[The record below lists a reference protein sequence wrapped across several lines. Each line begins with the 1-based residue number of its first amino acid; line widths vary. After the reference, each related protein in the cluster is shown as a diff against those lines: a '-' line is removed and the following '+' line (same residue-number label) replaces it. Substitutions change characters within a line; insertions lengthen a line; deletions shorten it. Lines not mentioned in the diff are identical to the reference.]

1 MYVSHKSAVRCIR
14 FTLSVIA
21 LVLLSGT
28 MIAQNIRVSGK
39 VVDKAGLPLMGVSV
53 MVDGTRTGAATELDG
68 SYSINVPSNG
78 TLVFSAIGMQTQRV
92 PVNNRSQINVTL
104 EEDALLLDELV
115 VTALGIKKERKALG
129 YAVQDIKS
137 EEILKNKT
145 SNVLNSLS
153 GKIAGVNVTQSSGSA
168 GAGAQIII
176 RGGTSLERDNQPLFV
191 VDGIMLRQLNPNWR

>member
-78 TLVFSAIGMQTQRV
+78 TLVFSAIGM
-92 PVNNRSQINVTL
+92 
-104 EEDALLLDELV
+104 
-115 VTALGIKKERKALG
+115 
-129 YAVQDIKS
+129 
-137 EEILKNKT
+137 
-145 SNVLNSLS
+145 
-153 GKIAGVNVTQSSGSA
+153 
-168 GAGAQIII
+168 
-176 RGGTSLERDNQPLFV
+176 
-191 VDGIMLRQLNPNWR
+191 

>member
-129 YAVQDIKS
+129 YAV
-137 EEILKNKT
+137 
-145 SNVLNSLS
+145 
-153 GKIAGVNVTQSSGSA
+153 
-168 GAGAQIII
+168 
-176 RGGTSLERDNQPLFV
+176 
-191 VDGIMLRQLNPNWR
+191 